1 MVDGNVLLQG
11 AITSSGVGGALIG
24 SILVFK
30 VTEAFGTRRE
40 MLLASVL
47 FAVGAFIEV
56 TKRNIQGWVVV
67 ECFNQGGEECSGLC
81 TNGMLR
87 KDDAR

>member
-1 MVDGNVLLQG
+1 LQDKDNSGTTWHNVVDGNVLLQG

-56 TKRNIQGWVVV
+56 QKQKGKLW
-67 ECFNQGGEECSGLC
+67 GG
-81 TNGMLR
+81 
-87 KDDAR
+87 

>member
-1 MVDGNVLLQG
+1 VVDGNVLLQG

-56 TKRNIQGWVVV
+56 TKETSKGGWWLNVSIKGGKSAVAFAPM
-67 ECFNQGGEECSGLC
+67 EC
-81 TNGMLR
+81 
-87 KDDAR
+87 